1 MIIKEIIEANN
12 LLRENLNTEN
22 KAFYENL
29 LLYIRIDGFA
39 RNEHKI
45 ETQLL
50 SILQDILEAQGE
62 GVSAADYFG
71 KEPKVI
77 ADDILS
83 EMPRHIL
90 EVIKVGFYVVL
101 TYIGVCFL
109 PSLMIAEKPIDIGML
124 VISGAFLYI
133 VVLIGFKYLGRTVYQ
148 VNTILKNKYLQYFV
162 IWIVICL
169 AIAPIYLMSMF
180 LKTPLRLR
188 LDGGLGM
195 VIILLALTI
204 GLYFFIRAKDK
215 TLLWPFIIFL
225 VGAGVMG
232 IVTRLPKLNA
242 MLLHTEKGRYLI
254 AGVIIVLLLT
264 FYLLNFVAL
273 KKIKK

>member
-1 MIIKEIIEANN
+1 
-12 LLRENLNTEN
+12 
-22 KAFYENL
+22 
-29 LLYIRIDGFA
+29 
-39 RNEHKI
+39 
-45 ETQLL
+45 
-50 SILQDILEAQGE
+50 
-62 GVSAADYFG
+62 
-71 KEPKVI
+71 
-77 ADDILS
+77 
-83 EMPRHIL
+83 
-90 EVIKVGFYVVL
+90 
-101 TYIGVCFL
+101 
-109 PSLMIAEKPIDIGML
+109 
-124 VISGAFLYI
+124 
-133 VVLIGFKYLGRTVYQ
+133 
-148 VNTILKNKYLQYFV
+148 
-162 IWIVICL
+162 
-169 AIAPIYLMSMF
+169 
-180 LKTPLRLR
+180 LR

>member
-148 VNTILKNKYLQYFV
+148 VNTILKNKYL
-162 IWIVICL
+162 
-169 AIAPIYLMSMF
+169 
-180 LKTPLRLR
+180 
-188 LDGGLGM
+188 
-195 VIILLALTI
+195 
-204 GLYFFIRAKDK
+204 
-215 TLLWPFIIFL
+215 
-225 VGAGVMG
+225 
-232 IVTRLPKLNA
+232 
-242 MLLHTEKGRYLI
+242 
-254 AGVIIVLLLT
+254 
-264 FYLLNFVAL
+264 
-273 KKIKK
+273 